1 MDGNF
6 FFVIGIV
13 LVIAAVVIAFV
24 GIRVSDRFPPN
35 RALMVGA

>member
-13 LVIAAVVIAFV
+13 LVALAVLLAFV
-24 GIRVSDRFPPN
+24 GIRGAIRFRPTG
-35 RALMVGA
+35 R

>member
-13 LVIAAVVIAFV
+13 LVALAVLFAFL
-24 GIRVSDRFPPN
+24 GIRGADRFRPAG
-35 RALMVGA
+35 R

>member
-13 LVIAAVVIAFV
+13 LVIAAVALAFL
-24 GIRVSDRFPPN
+24 GIREGDRFP
-35 RALMVGA
+35 